1 MAFAL
6 DLHLGVEEETE
17 TLMSQSCYLD
27 ISLCHSL
34 LRAAPRVMRS
44 FPLKLGFHK

>member
-27 ISLCHSL
+27 ISCVFLSVIPCSGPL
-34 LRAAPRVMRS
+34 LE
-44 FPLKLGFHK
+44 